1 MEKLTMFGMP
11 IVFSTE
17 DQKLK
22 AEDKNVNYEDYS
34 RKYSKGMFGLLAD
47 NSYLKEE
54 EPYYDFYK
62 AIVDDSVRARFSD
75 ANLRYDSTVIMEGC
89 AGNEFKKTA
98 GHFHCLI
105 PGKTVSYPE
114 LYQVIKG
121 TALFVMQRVNDNTT
135 TDGNMVVQDSIL
147 AEVHAGE
154 SIVVPPDFGH
164 CTVNIGSETMVFVNL
179 VSCDSHNSY
188 ESVKSSAGMCCYVLR
203 YPDGSYRIEKNPHYD
218 FACQP
223 RIVVPT
229 DSPTLGISKNVP
241 VYTSFLN
248 APETYRYLNDPEG
261 LMSDYF
267 SMLKDKE

>member
-11 IVFSTE
+11 IVFSSQ

-22 AEDKNVNYEDYS
+22 VQDNHVNYEDYS

-47 NSYLKEE
+47 CSYAKED

-62 AIVDDSVRARFSD
+62 AIVDDRVRTKFSD
-75 ANLRYDSTVIMEGC
+75 VNLRYDSTVIMEGY

-98 GHFHCLI
+98 GHYHCLI

-121 TALFVMQRVNDNTT
+121 TALFVMQRVNDNAMVE
-135 TDGNMVVQDSIL
+135 GNMLVEDVIL

-164 CTVNIGSETMVFVNL
+164 CTVNIGTGTMVFVNL

-188 ESVKSSAGMCCYVLR
+188 ESVKNSVGMCCYVLR
-203 YPDGSYRIEKNPHYD
+203 NANGTYRIEKNPHYD

-223 RIVVPT
+223 RIVVPA
-229 DSPTLGISKNVP
+229 DSPILGIKKNMP

-248 APETYRYLNDPEG
+248 APEIYRYLNDPEG
-261 LMSDYF
+261 HMADYF
-267 SMLKDKE
+267 SMLKDKQ